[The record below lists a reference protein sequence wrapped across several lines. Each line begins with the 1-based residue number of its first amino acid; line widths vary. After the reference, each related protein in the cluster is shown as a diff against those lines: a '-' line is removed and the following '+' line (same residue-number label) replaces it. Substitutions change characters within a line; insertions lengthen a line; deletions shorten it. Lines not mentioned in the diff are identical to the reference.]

1 MWRVACVI
9 SIPRRRRSRGTRAA
23 PVAREEAEGYAGM
36 QVDTRYQ
43 DGERSARR
51 WTREEYERIVEAG
64 VLGPEDHVELI
75 DGEILV
81 VSPEGPRH
89 ASTIDLT
96 RRALE
101 RAFPASFFVRPGH
114 PLAADDRSLPEPDL
128 LVVPGD
134 PGDYLDRHPAPAD
147 GVLLVEVSNTSLG
160 FDLDRKLR
168 LYARAGL
175 PEYWVIDL
183 VNRCVHVHREPTG
196 DGFRSTARVAPPGML
211 QPLRAPAAIDLAEI
225 LRP

>member
-1 MWRVACVI
+1 MQME
-9 SIPRRRRSRGTRAA
+9 TRH
-23 PVAREEAEGYAGM
+23 
-36 QVDTRYQ
+36 T
-43 DGERSARR
+43 DGERVPRR
-51 WTREEYERIVEAG
+51 WTRFEYERMVDAG
-64 VLGPEDHVELI
+64 VLGPEDRLELI

-101 RAFPASFFVRPGH
+101 RVLPQGFFVRPGH

-134 PGDYLDRHPAPAD
+134 PADYLDRHPGPEDA
-147 GVLLVEVSNTSLG
+147 VFVVEVSQSSLA
-160 FDLDRKLR
+160 FDLERKLR
-168 LYARAGL
+168 LYARIGV

-183 VNRCVHVHREPTG
+183 VNRCVHVHREPAG
-196 DGFRSTARVAPPGML
+196 ESFRSTTRAMPADAVRPPF
-211 QPLRAPAAIDLAEI
+211 ATAAIPVSEI
-225 LRP
+225 LRA